1 MLNINNNKLEQMLNV
16 EGEWLLEKLVEEFKN
31 ENSRNYYQGRVDQL
45 AQVRR
50 ILGHAQLMVES
61 EKASK

>member
-1 MLNINNNKLEQMLNV
+1 MNNNKLEQMLNV
-16 EGEWLLEKLVEEFKN
+16 EGEWLLEKLMEEFKN

-50 ILGHAQLMVES
+50 ILGHPHLMIES
-61 EKASK
+61 EEAKV

>member
-1 MLNINNNKLEQMLNV
+1 MNNNKLEQMLNV
-16 EGEWLLEKLVEEFKN
+16 EGEWLLEKLMEEFKN

-50 ILGHAQLMVES
+50 ILGHPHLMIEIEEAKV
-61 EKASK
+61 

>member
-1 MLNINNNKLEQMLNV
+1 MNQDKLEQFLNV
-16 EGEWLLEKLVEEFKN
+16 EGEWLLEKLMEEFKN

-50 ILGHAQLMVES
+50 ILGHAQIMVES
-61 EKASK
+61 GEASK